1 MSEQETAIPV
11 MEVEYQEKLS
21 TLRTLLERENALQ
34 WEIGD
39 LIITMTRNEDSQNTG
54 LRTIAAEVNRTE
66 GTLRTW
72 RNVAARFPAEIRIHN
87 VPWQA
92 YAYVVNEEEF
102 AVPALEVYVE
112 KVTREPP
119 RRAFSTSLLR
129 TCVVEVRQAAESPPR
144 TLHRP
149 PVEIYKRATVRYH
162 DNLKKGK
169 NIPDPEPAALLLGEL
184 ESLVRTLRVWVNS
197 SKRHGG

>member
-1 MSEQETAIPV
+1 MSKQEVATPV
-11 MEVEYQEKLS
+11 TEIEYQEKLAA
-21 TLRTLLERENALQ
+21 LRGLLEKEDALQ

-39 LIITMTRNEDSQNTG
+39 LIVSMTRNEDAQNTG

-72 RNVAARFPAEIRIHN
+72 RNVAIRFPVEVRN
-87 VPWQA
+87 YDVPWQA
-92 YAYVVNEEEF
+92 YAYVVNEEEY
-102 AVPALEVYVE
+102 AEPALELYVE

-119 RRAFSTSLLR
+119 RRAFSTSLLHS
-129 TCVVEVRQAAESPPR
+129 CVAEVRQAAEVPPR

-149 PVEIYKRATVRYH
+149 PVELCKRAVVRYH
-162 DNLKKGK
+162 DNLKKGR

-184 ESLVRTLRVWVNS
+184 ESLARTLRKWVNS
-197 SKRHGG
+197 SNRHGG